1 MATNTF
7 IERIKIM
14 LQGARKAAADGKK
27 VESSL
32 KKIQKAALA
41 AGGSFFAAQG
51 LINGFKHIVN
61 LSLETEKVAQGF
73 QALGA
78 NFNIARL
85 DLNKL
90 RQAVNGTV
98 SDLDLMTEANN
109 ALTLGVADNVDQL
122 AELFDSAQRVGKV
135 LGLDTTQAVNS
146 LVTGMGR
153 QSKLMLDNLGI
164 IVNVE
169 DAYER
174 FAEDMNIVGRELDD
188 NEKKLAFNNETM
200 RQLKET
206 VALLGDE
213 SLTTSEHLT
222 ALATS
227 TEGFAATQWTY
238 IQNIVGRTLQ
248 NIGIAAEEGEIGMTS
263 YTEAFNALVNVQ
275 DLEQFSRELQAGL
288 SMMPE
293 VLERAKVDLEEIS
306 EMMQRAAYP
315 ESSDDFANQLR
326 VYDKIF
332 TGLIGQLKEFGG
344 INLDEATFLG
354 VFANEYER
362 IIALEDKRAPVL
374 DKINEKKREAA
385 LPVYTVA
392 LQKEIDIYIPY
403 LNAQERDAANKE
415 NLNRL
420 NKEEADLIKQ
430 KEKALQ
436 RQIDM
441 SIAAG
446 VTETNTAK
454 AVQVASA
461 AYISDYIKKIIANY
475 IFEAFNETGFFGG
488 LGAVATG
495 AAFGSLVGKTINSV
509 AAAEG
514 FNGIVTEPTMFLAGE
529 AGAEYV
535 DIDPLTNEGS
545 NRGQG
550 INITFT
556 GNVMSQDFIESEAI
570 PMIKKAI
577 RKGGD
582 IGIG

>member
-7 IERIKIM
+7 TERIKIQM
-14 LQGARKAAADGKK
+14 QGAKKAAADGKK

-32 KKIQKAALA
+32 KKIQKSALA

-78 NFNIARL
+78 NFDIARL

-169 DAYER
+169 KAYER
-174 FAEDMNIVGRELDD
+174 YAEDMKIVGRELDD

-206 VALLGDE
+206 VKLLGDE
-213 SLTTSEHLT
+213 SLSTSEYLSS
-222 ALATS
+222 LATS
-227 TEGFAATQWTY
+227 TEGFVATQWTF

-248 NIGIAAEEGEIGMTS
+248 NIGIAAKEGEIGMTS

-275 DLEQFSRELQAGL
+275 DLEQFSRELTAGL

-293 VLERAKVDLEEIS
+293 NLKKAKIDLEQLTTLFKEL
-306 EMMQRAAYP
+306 ADP
-315 ESSDDFANQLR
+315 EFEAGGSFENQLKI
-326 VYDKIF
+326 YDRWIGRFIQPKFYKMIL
-332 TGLIGQLKEFGG
+332 LIE
-344 INLDEATFLG
+344 
-354 VFANEYER
+354 
-362 IIALEDKRAPVL
+362 
-374 DKINEKKREAA
+374 
-385 LPVYTVA
+385 
-392 LQKEIDIYIPY
+392 
-403 LNAQERDAANKE
+403 
-415 NLNRL
+415 
-420 NKEEADLIKQ
+420 
-430 KEKALQ
+430 
-436 RQIDM
+436 
-441 SIAAG
+441 
-446 VTETNTAK
+446 ETNLK
-454 AVQVASA
+454 H
-461 AYISDYIKKIIANY
+461 
-475 IFEAFNETGFFGG
+475 
-488 LGAVATG
+488 
-495 AAFGSLVGKTINSV
+495 GKHH
-509 AAAEG
+509 
-514 FNGIVTEPTMFLAGE
+514 
-529 AGAEYV
+529 
-535 DIDPLTNEGS
+535 
-545 NRGQG
+545 
-550 INITFT
+550 
-556 GNVMSQDFIESEAI
+556 
-570 PMIKKAI
+570 
-577 RKGGD
+577 
-582 IGIG
+582 